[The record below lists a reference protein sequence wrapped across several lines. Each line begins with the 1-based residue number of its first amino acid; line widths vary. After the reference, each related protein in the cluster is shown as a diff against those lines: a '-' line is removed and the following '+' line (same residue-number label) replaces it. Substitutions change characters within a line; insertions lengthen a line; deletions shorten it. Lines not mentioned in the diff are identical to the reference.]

1 MHELSL
7 IQSLLEMVDELS
19 QEKGFQQ
26 VGVLRLSFGRFSCVD
41 PDALQFA
48 FDAESP
54 GTRAEDAKL
63 VFDILPGA
71 LYCFSCER
79 EQKMTSHDLKCPACG
94 GTQIILTG
102 GTEELKLMD
111 MEVD

>member
-19 QEKGFQQ
+19 IEKGFQR
-26 VGVLRLSFGRFSCVD
+26 VGVLRLSFGQLSCAD
-41 PDALQFA
+41 PQALQFA

-54 GTRAEDAKL
+54 GTRAEGAKL
-63 VFDILPGA
+63 AFDILPGA
-71 LYCFSCER
+71 LYCLSCE
-79 EQKMTSHDLKCPACG
+79 EEHKMTARELQCPACG
-94 GTQIILTG
+94 GTQVILTG
-102 GTEELKLMD
+102 GTEELKLME